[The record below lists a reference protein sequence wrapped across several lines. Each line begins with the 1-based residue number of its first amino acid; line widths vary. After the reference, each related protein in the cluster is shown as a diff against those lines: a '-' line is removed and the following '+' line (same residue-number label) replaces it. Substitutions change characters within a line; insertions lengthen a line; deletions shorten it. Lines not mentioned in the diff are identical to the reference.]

1 MKMTSK
7 RRALDKIHRR
17 RHRYEIP
24 DWQREDVWSEG
35 KKQKLVDSILR
46 GWRLPKFYFLLT
58 NDDPEQFEVVDG
70 QQRLLA
76 VWEFFE
82 NELTLSPDSDV
93 LTNGAR
99 RYRDLSDHLQ
109 DRFVDYEIDYDQI
122 EDASEEEIKEFFQ
135 RLQEGLPLTSSEKL
149 NSVPGNFR
157 DYCLELSKHGY
168 FRNKTTVSPRRHG
181 YFDIV
186 SKVAALHVDGMDV
199 GLRYDDLK
207 QTFESQR
214 SFSGA
219 SPVAARL
226 RQTMD
231 TLDLIFPV
239 KDVRLRN
246 RTIVQSLCTF
256 VSSMSSIREAR
267 KRSDDI
273 RSFVDLFLDEL
284 GRQVELG
291 QDATDQ
297 SYIQFQR
304 TINANIRSGPR
315 TRQQILVRKLM
326 IHDPSFRDLFGEE
339 EVTAS
344 RLDAEIERL
353 GNAIGAKI
361 TLLNDEYEPIHGKD
375 LFKMTN
381 RTLPALLR
389 LGNPIADLEGYRQLI
404 DDLYFVLH
412 EGSGTRIDPKP
423 AVFKDVQLLRTDRTH
438 DVDHG
443 SPGKVAQK
451 RKSIGRAF
459 AKYAGSPSPSTVAP
473 DQLAA
478 VQGKILAEVLAALED
493 LGGSSGKSG
502 G

>member
-24 DWQREDVWSEG
+24 DWQREDVWDEG
-35 KKQKLVDSILR
+35 RKQKLIDSILR

-76 VWEFFE
+76 IWEFFD
-82 NELTLSPDSDV
+82 NELVLSSNSDS

-99 RYRDLSDHLQ
+99 QYRDLSDHLQ

-122 EDASEEEIKEFFQ
+122 EDASDEDIKEFFQ

-149 NSVPGNFR
+149 NSVHGNLR
-157 DYCLELSKHGY
+157 DFCLELSQHDY
-168 FRNKTTVSPRRHG
+168 FRNKTSVSPRRYG

-186 SKVAALHVDGMDV
+186 AKVAALQVDGIRA

-207 QTFESQR
+207 HTFESQR
-214 SFSGA
+214 SFS
-219 SPVAARL
+219 SDSLVADRL
-226 RQTMD
+226 RQTVD
-231 TLDLIFPV
+231 TLDLIFPN
-239 KDVRLRN
+239 KDSRLRN
-246 RTIVQSLCTF
+246 RTIVQSLCTL
-256 VSSMSSIREAR
+256 VASMSSIRKAQER
-267 KRSDDI
+267 RTDI
-273 RSFVDLFLDEL
+273 REFVDLFLDEL

-297 SYIQFQR
+297 SYVQFQR
-304 TINANIRSGPR
+304 TVNANIRSGPA

-326 IHDPSFRDLFGEE
+326 IHNPTLRELFSAE
-339 EVTAS
+339 EVAAS
-344 RLDAEIERL
+344 RVDAEIERL
-353 GNAIGAKI
+353 GVTIGSMI
-361 TLLNDEYEPIHGKD
+361 TRLNDDYEPTHGKD

-389 LGNPIADLEGYRQLI
+389 LGEPIADLDGYRQLI
-404 DDLYFVLH
+404 DDLYFLLY
-412 EGSGTRIDPKP
+412 EGSGTRLDAKP
-423 AVFKDVQLLRTDRTH
+423 EVFRDVQLLRTDLAH

-443 SPGKVAQK
+443 SQSEVARK
-451 RKSIGRAF
+451 RRNIGTVF
-459 AKYAGSPSPSTVAP
+459 AKYAGSPSPRTVAP
-473 DQLAA
+473 EQLAA
-478 VQGKILAEVLAALED
+478 IQGRILAAVLAALED
-493 LGGSSGKSG
+493 LSWPGKSG
-502 G
+502 T

>member
-24 DWQREDVWSEG
+24 DWQREEVWNEG
-35 KKQKLVDSILR
+35 RKQKLIDSILR

-76 VWEFFE
+76 IWEFFD
-82 NELTLSPDSDV
+82 NALLLASDSDS

-99 RYRDLSDHLQ
+99 LYRDLSDHLQ

-122 EDASEEEIKEFFQ
+122 EDASEEDIKEFFQ

-149 NSVPGNFR
+149 NSVHGNLR
-157 DYCLELSKHGY
+157 DFCLELSKHGY
-168 FRNKTTVSPRRHG
+168 FRNKTSVSPRRYG
-181 YFDIV
+181 YFDIAA
-186 SKVAALHVDGMDV
+186 KVAALQVDGIGA

-214 SFSGA
+214 SFSRD
-219 SPVAARL
+219 SLVANRL
-226 RQTMD
+226 RQTVD

-239 KDVRLRN
+239 RDGRLRN
-246 RTIVQSLCTF
+246 RTIVQSLCTL
-256 VSSMSSIREAR
+256 VSSMSSTTGARTRSADIRE
-267 KRSDDI
+267 
-273 RSFVDLFLDEL
+273 FVDLFLDAL

-304 TINANIRSGPR
+304 TINANIRSGPE
-315 TRQQILVRKLM
+315 TRQQILVRKLI
-326 IHDPSFRDLFGEE
+326 IHDPSFQDLFSAD
-339 EVTAS
+339 EVAAS
-344 RLDAEIERL
+344 KVGTEIERL
-353 GNAIGAKI
+353 GETIGSTI
-361 TLLNDEYEPIHGKD
+361 TRLNDEYQPTHGRD

-389 LGNPIADLEGYRQLI
+389 LGKPITDLDGYRQLI
-404 DDLYFVLH
+404 DDLYFLLY
-412 EGSGTRIDPKP
+412 EGSWTRLGPKP
-423 AVFKDVQLLRTDRTH
+423 EVFRDVQLLRTDLAH

-443 SPGKVAQK
+443 SQGDVSRK
-451 RKSIGRAF
+451 RKNIGTVF
-459 AKYAGSPSPSTVAP
+459 AKYAGSPSPRTVAP
-473 DQLAA
+473 EQLAA
-478 VQGKILAEVLAALED
+478 IQGKILAAVLAALENLSWPD
-493 LGGSSGKSG
+493 KTGS
-502 G
+502 